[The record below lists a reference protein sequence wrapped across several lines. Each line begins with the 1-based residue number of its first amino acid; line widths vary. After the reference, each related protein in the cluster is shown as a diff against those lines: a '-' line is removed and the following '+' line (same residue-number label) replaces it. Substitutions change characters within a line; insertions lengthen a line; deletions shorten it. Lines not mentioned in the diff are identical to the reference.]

1 MPGGWRLERHESL
14 PSTMDR
20 ARALAEAG
28 ERGDLV
34 VWAGQQTAGRGRQG
48 RSWVSPPGNLY
59 ATLLLRPAGPPAAAA
74 RLGFAAGLALADAAS
89 AWIAPER
96 VTLKWPNDL
105 MLDGAKAAGILLE
118 ASGRAERVDWLMIG
132 SGVNLASH
140 PEGLDYPVASFA
152 GAGAAVT
159 PGELLQSYVKFFDIY
174 RNLLMAQGFSP
185 LRHAW
190 MKRAQGLGQ
199 RMTARLPGA
208 SHSGIFRDLDEDG
221 ALVLEEGP
229 GRRRRIT
236 AAEVYFG

>member
-1 MPGGWRLERHESL
+1 
-14 PSTMDR
+14 MDR

-28 ERGDLV
+28 EPGDVV

-48 RSWVSPPGNLY
+48 RLWVSPPGNLY
-59 ATLLLRPAGPPAAAA
+59 ATLLLRPQGPPAAAA

-89 AWIAPER
+89 AWLAPER

-105 MLDGAKAAGILLE
+105 MVDGAKAAGILLE
-118 ASGRAERVDWLMIG
+118 SSGRGERLDWLLIG

-152 GAGAAVT
+152 GAGAAVD
-159 PGELLQSYVKFFDIY
+159 PGELLESYIKFFDIH
-174 RNLLMAQGFSP
+174 RSMLERQGFVA

-190 MKRAQGLGQ
+190 LKRAQGLGQ
-199 RMTARLPGA
+199 RLTARLPTA

-221 ALVLEEGP
+221 ALILEEDSGA
-229 GRRRRIT
+229 RRRI
-236 AAEVYFG
+236 AAADLYFGQGA

>member
-1 MPGGWRLERHESL
+1 
-14 PSTMDR
+14 MDR
-20 ARALAEAG
+20 ARLLAEAA
-28 ERGDLV
+28 EPGDLV
-34 VWAGQQTAGRGRQG
+34 VWAGEQTAGRGRQG
-48 RSWVSPPGNLY
+48 RTWISPPGNLY
-59 ATLLLRPAGPPAAAA
+59 ATLLLRPLGRPADAA

-118 ASGRAERVDWLMIG
+118 SSGRAERVDWLMIG

-174 RNLLMAQGFSP
+174 RNALLKQGFVP
-185 LRHAW
+185 LRNAW
-190 MKRAQGLGQ
+190 LKRAQGLGQ
-199 RMTARLPGA
+199 RLTARLPGA
-208 SHSGIFRDLDEDG
+208 SLSGIFRDLDQDG
-221 ALVLEEGP
+221 ALVLEEAA

>member
-1 MPGGWRLERHESL
+1 
-14 PSTMDR
+14 MDR

-28 ERGDLV
+28 DAGDLA
-34 VWAGQQTAGRGRQG
+34 VWAGEQTAGRGRQG

-59 ATLLLRPAGPPAAAA
+59 VTLLLRPAGPPAAAA

-105 MLDGAKAAGILLE
+105 MLDRAKAAGILLE
-118 ASGRAERVDWLMIG
+118 SSGRAERVDWLMIG

-159 PGELLQSYVKFFDIY
+159 PGELLQRYLGFFTIY
-174 RNLLMAQGFSP
+174 RKMLEAQGFGP
-185 LRHAW
+185 LRRAW
-190 MKRAQGLGQ
+190 LKRGQGLGQ
-199 RMTARLPGA
+199 RLTARLPAA
-208 SHSGIFRDLDEDG
+208 SLSGIFRDLDEDG
-221 ALVLEEGP
+221 ALVLEEDSGA
-229 GRRRRIT
+229 RRRIT
-236 AAEVYFG
+236 AADVYFG

>member
-1 MPGGWRLERHESL
+1 
-14 PSTMDR
+14 MDR
-20 ARALAEAG
+20 ARLLAEAA
-28 ERGDLV
+28 EPGDLV
-34 VWAGQQTAGRGRQG
+34 VWAGEQTAGRGRQG
-48 RSWVSPPGNLY
+48 RTWVSPPGNLY
-59 ATLLLRPAGPPAAAA
+59 ATLLLRPSGPPSAAA

-118 ASGRAERVDWLMIG
+118 SSGRSGRVDWLMIG

-152 GAGAAVT
+152 AAGAAVT
-159 PGELLQSYVKFFDIY
+159 PGELLQSYIKFFDIY
-174 RNLLMAQGFSP
+174 RNALVTQGFAS
-185 LRHAW
+185 LRQAW
-190 MKRAQGLGQ
+190 LKRAQGLGE
-199 RMTARLPGA
+199 RLTARLPGA
-208 SHSGIFRDLDEDG
+208 SLSGIFRDLDQDG
-221 ALVLEEGP
+221 ALVLEEAA

>member
-1 MPGGWRLERHESL
+1 
-14 PSTMDR
+14 MDR
-20 ARALAEAG
+20 ARALAEAA
-28 ERGDLV
+28 EPGDLV

-48 RSWVSPPGNLY
+48 RTWVSPPGNLY
-59 ATLLLRPAGPPAAAA
+59 ATLLLRPHGPPSAAA

-118 ASGRAERVDWLMIG
+118 SSGRAERVDWLLIG

-140 PEGLDYPVASFA
+140 PEGLDYPVTSFA

-159 PGELLQSYVKFFDIY
+159 PGELLQSYIKFFDIY
-174 RNLLMAQGFSP
+174 RKMLQTNGFSA
-185 LRHAW
+185 LRATW
-190 MKRAQGLGQ
+190 LKRAQGLGQ

-208 SHSGIFRDLDEDG
+208 SLSGIFRDLDEDG
-221 ALVLEEGP
+221 ALVLEEEA